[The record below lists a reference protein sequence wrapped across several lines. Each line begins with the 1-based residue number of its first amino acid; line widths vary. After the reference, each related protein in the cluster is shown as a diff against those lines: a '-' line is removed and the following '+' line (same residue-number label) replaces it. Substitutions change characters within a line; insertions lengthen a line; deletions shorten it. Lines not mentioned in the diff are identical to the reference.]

1 MNVLI
6 LLCPIPLTSQK
17 AEAGKQQVQ
26 GLPGLQKE
34 FVSSLSKLEGL
45 LQNVKHT
52 TQTILGLPTGAHLW
66 QKVTP
71 VIAQDKGKPQ
81 FQGRLFVC
89 AKAIKAELN
98 KVRTLAYTHG
108 LGL

>member
-6 LLCPIPLTSQK
+6 LLYPIPLTSQK
-17 AEAGKQQVQ
+17 AETGKQVQ
-26 GLPGLQKE
+26 GLPDLQKE
-34 FVSSLSKLEGL
+34 FMSSLSKLEGL

-89 AKAIKAELN
+89 ARAIKAELN

-108 LGL
+108 LCF